1 MRRIAAAILLLALL
15 LAGCAAPSGEAPA
28 APSAAAPSAAAPPS
42 APAARAE
49 NMSSSMVEAS
59 ARPLLEAEVL
69 AAYEQA
75 LRVYGWF
82 DLAPLPTSGE
92 SARVNGETYYRVDM
106 EGIETMEDLR
116 AYLRGVFSQEVAER
130 LLDGKDSRIRYRDV
144 NGSLFAAGEGREW
157 EAGKGEARAEAE
169 RLEEDAFSVNVIVDL
184 LGEDGE
190 TVVGLESW
198 SFPYALVDGRW
209 VFTDFR
215 MVR

>member
-1 MRRIAAAILLLALL
+1 MRRTVAVLLFALL
-15 LAGCAAPSGEAPA
+15 LAGCAAPSGEV
-28 APSAAAPSAAAPPS
+28 SAAPPPAS
-42 APAARAE
+42 AARAE
-49 NMSSSMVEAS
+49 DMSSSMVEAS

-92 SARVNGETYYRVDM
+92 SVLVNGENYYRVDM
-106 EGIETMEDLR
+106 EGIEELEDLR
-116 AYLRGVFSQEVAER
+116 AYLRGVFSQEVSDR
-130 LLDGKDSRIRYRDV
+130 LLDGKTSRIRYRDV
-144 NGSLFAAGEGREW
+144 NGRLFAAGEGRER
-157 EAGKGEARAEAE
+157 EAGKGEARAEVE
-169 RLEEDAFSVNVIVDL
+169 RLEEGAFSVNVIVDL

-215 MVR
+215 MVT

>member
-1 MRRIAAAILLLALL
+1 MRKTVAVLLFALL
-15 LAGCAAPSGEAPA
+15 LAGCAAPSGEA
-28 APSAAAPSAAAPPS
+28 SAAPPPAS
-42 APAARAE
+42 AARAE
-49 NMSSSMVEAS
+49 DMSSSMVEAS

-75 LRVYGWF
+75 LRVYSWF

-92 SARVNGETYYRVDM
+92 SVLVNGENYYRVDM
-106 EGIETMEDLR
+106 EGIEELEDLR
-116 AYLRGVFSQEVAER
+116 AYLRGVFSQEVADR
-130 LLDGKDSRIRYRDV
+130 LLDGKTSRIRYRDV
-144 NGSLFAAGEGREW
+144 DGRLFAAGKGRER
-157 EAGKGEARAEAE
+157 EAGKGEARAEVE
-169 RLEEDAFSVNVIVDL
+169 RLEEGAFSVNVIVDL

-215 MVR
+215 MVT